1 MLDENHHQDLT
12 INNKVYRIKIK
23 KL

>member
-1 MLDENHHQDLT
+1 MLDKNHHQDLT